1 VLWIAL
7 GLAALACGTA
17 WAEAYRPS
25 DDAEVLE
32 RLPTPG
38 AEHRE
43 LRALRDEVK
52 AHPDRPALALS
63 LARRYIELGR
73 TDSDPRYYGY
83 AEAVLA
89 RWLRPPHP
97 HPDALV
103 LRATV
108 LQNRHDF
115 QAARADLEAALR
127 VNPRLPQA
135 WLTRAAIHEVQGD
148 YAAALGSC
156 LALARLAAS
165 LTAAVCLES
174 ALSLSGQLQSAYE
187 RLRRVV
193 AASAGKGDELPWA
206 RVTLAEMA
214 ERLDRPEEAES
225 WYRAALAAGRRSP
238 YLLTTYADFLLDRKR
253 PVDVIA
259 LLEGET
265 RADPLLLR
273 MTLAEQQLNHPR
285 CADHT
290 AMLKARFEASRARGD
305 LSHQGDE
312 SRYTL
317 YILHDPTTALKL
329 ALANWSAQKEPRDA
343 RLVLEAAHAAG
354 QPEAARPV
362 REFVERS
369 GLEDARL
376 ERLLADGGASGT

>member
-1 VLWIAL
+1 MGL
-7 GLAALACGTA
+7 GAFACGVVR
-17 WAEAYRPS
+17 AEAYRPS

-38 AEHRE
+38 TERRE
-43 LRALRDEVK
+43 LRALREEVK
-52 AHPDRPALALS
+52 AHPDRPALAMA

-73 TDSDPRYYGY
+73 IDSDPRFYGY

-89 RWLRPPHP
+89 RWLRLPHP
-97 HPDALV
+97 HPEALV
-103 LRATV
+103 LQATV

-115 QAARADLEAALR
+115 QAALADLEAALR
-127 VNPRLPQA
+127 GNPRLAQA
-135 WLTRAAIHEVQGD
+135 WITRAAIHEVQGD
-148 YAAALGSC
+148 YPAALRSC
-156 LALARLAAS
+156 LALAKLRAS

-174 ALSLSGQLQSAYE
+174 ALSLSGQLQFAYE

-193 AASAGKGDELPWA
+193 TESAGNGEDLLWA
-206 RVTLAEMA
+206 GTTLAEMA
-214 ERLDRPEEAES
+214 ERLDRPQEAEH

-238 YLLTTYADFLLDRKR
+238 YLLATYADFLLDRKR
-253 PVDVIA
+253 PADAIT
-259 LLEGET
+259 LLEKET

-273 MTLAEQQLNHPR
+273 LTLAEQQLNHPR
-285 CADHT
+285 CASHT

-305 LSHQGDE
+305 MSHRGDE

-362 REFVERS
+362 REFLERS

-376 ERLLADGGASGT
+376 ERLLADGGASRT